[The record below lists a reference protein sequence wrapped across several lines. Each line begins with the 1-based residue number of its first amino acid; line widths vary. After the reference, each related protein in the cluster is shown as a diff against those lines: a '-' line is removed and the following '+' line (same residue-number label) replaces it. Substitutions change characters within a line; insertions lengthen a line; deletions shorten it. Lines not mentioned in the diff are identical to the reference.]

1 MKVDTVTIGYFL
13 LWHKRVQ
20 QFVPPLNAI
29 LHRNNKC
36 LSSGGTNKREPFS
49 NSINHMQMLSRI
61 ERAAIRAPTQRNT
74 VQF

>member
-49 NSINHMQMLSRI
+49 NSTNRIPMLSGI
-61 ERAAIRAPTQRNT
+61 VRAAMRAPTQCNT
-74 VQF
+74 APY